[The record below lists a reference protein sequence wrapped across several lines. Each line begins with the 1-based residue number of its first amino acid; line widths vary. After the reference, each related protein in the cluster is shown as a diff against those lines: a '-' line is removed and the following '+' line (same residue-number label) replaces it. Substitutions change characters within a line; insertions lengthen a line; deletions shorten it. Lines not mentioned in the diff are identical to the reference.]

1 MLGLVDIGV
10 AHGVREAREVVGQ
23 LAAVVHLEGLALPR
37 RGNHAAAPLNLQWGA
52 VQINTTSTDCYGGT
66 KLKSFHKS

>member
-37 RGNHAAAPLNLQWGA
+37 RVNHAAAPLNLQW
-52 VQINTTSTDCYGGT
+52 
-66 KLKSFHKS
+66 